1 MPEAPLRVAHV
12 PRTEAPTSY
21 VALLTR
27 ALEAHG
33 VRPVPPT
40 GSLWRIGRRRSADV
54 VHLHWLEFIAPSDGR
69 PVTGLVR
76 TFVRQARL
84 VVGIVWL
91 RLRGIRVV
99 WTVHNLAPHEPVRP
113 RLECLLGRVVSRLAD
128 RVIAHSRYAGSRIQ
142 ARWGRA
148 APVVVIP
155 HPNYSDVF
163 PADLRPRREIRRRMG
178 LPEDAFVFLA
188 FGQVR
193 PYKRLPQL
201 VQAFSA
207 LDGADLRLVIA
218 GQPVVAS
225 EAERLRQ
232 AAAADARVVLDLRQ
246 IPDAE
251 VAGLHRAADAGVLAY
266 RDVFSSGALMLALSQ
281 GLPVVV
287 PDEGTA
293 REIAGEDA
301 SETFPPGGLADAL
314 DRMRAADAEAGS
326 AAAVAVAERYG
337 WSGIGAETAALY
349 RVVSAPAGSATQR
362 PPAAARSWASNAVL
376 HSDSE

>member
-1 MPEAPLRVAHV
+1 MPDPRLRVLHV

-21 VALLTR
+21 VALLSR
-27 ALEAHG
+27 ALEAQG
-33 VRPVPPT
+33 VRSAPPAD
-40 GSLWRIGRRRSADV
+40 SLWRLGRGRSVDV
-54 VHLHWLEFIAPSDGR
+54 VHLHWLEFVAPSDGR
-69 PVTGLVR
+69 PVTGLLR
-76 TFVRQARL
+76 TLVRQARL
-84 VVGIVWL
+84 AGGIAWL
-91 RLRGIRVV
+91 RLRGIKVV

-113 RLECLLGRVVSRLAD
+113 RLERLLGRVVSRLAD
-128 RVIAHSRYAGSRIQ
+128 RVIAHSGYARSRIQ
-142 ARWGRA
+142 DRWGRA
-148 APVVVIP
+148 TPVAVIP
-155 HPNYSDVF
+155 HPNYTGVF
-163 PADLRPRREIRRRMG
+163 PADDRPRAEIRRSMG

-193 PYKRLPQL
+193 PYKRLPEL
-201 VQAFSA
+201 VEAFTM
-207 LDGADLRLVIA
+207 LDGAGLRLVIA
-218 GQPVVAS
+218 GKPVVAS

-246 IPDAE
+246 IPDAD

-301 SETFPPGGLADAL
+301 SESYPPGGLAAAL
-314 DRMRAADAEAGS
+314 HRMRASDAQAGTV
-326 AAAVAVAERYG
+326 AALAVAERYG
-337 WSGIGAETAALY
+337 WSRAGAETAALY
-349 RVVSAPAGSATQR
+349 HALVATGDGASQR
-362 PPAAARSWASNAVL
+362 TPAASRSWASKALL